1 MKDIKADIAIDVTE
15 SGYISYSTYI
25 LDWEEVHH
33 LNGAWKEF
41 GYTTSFTVNALQI
54 LTFKEIEVPVVKVHC
69 DKKPGVGWFKT
80 FLWEG
85 LNNKKIYDIAV
96 ETVGVKK
103 ATMLKLSDGSVH
115 YVNEPAETFRNAIDR
130 FANA

>member
-15 SGYISYSTYI
+15 SGYVSYYTYI
-25 LDWEEVHH
+25 LDWEEVRHPD
-33 LNGAWKEF
+33 GAWKEF

-69 DKKPGVGWFKT
+69 SKKPGVSKFKI
-80 FLWEG
+80 FLWKG
-85 LNNKKIYDIAV
+85 WDSRKIYDIAV

-103 ATMLKLSDGSVH
+103 ATMLKLADSSVH
-115 YVNEPAETFRNAIDR
+115 YVNEPAEVFRNAIDR

>member
-15 SGYISYSTYI
+15 SGYVSYYTYI
-25 LDWEEVHH
+25 LDWEEVRHP
-33 LNGAWKEF
+33 NGAWKEF

-54 LTFKEIEVPVVKVHC
+54 LTFKEIEVPVVKVHSSR
-69 DKKPGVGWFKT
+69 
-80 FLWEG
+80 
-85 LNNKKIYDIAV
+85 KIYDIAV

-103 ATMLKLSDGSVH
+103 ATMLKLADGSVH
-115 YVNEPAETFRNAIDR
+115 YVNEPAEVFRNAIDR

>member
-1 MKDIKADIAIDVTE
+1 MKDAELNIAIDVTE
-15 SGYISYSTYI
+15 SGYVSYSTYI
-25 LDWEEVHH
+25 VDWDEGHH

-54 LTFKEIEVPVVKVHC
+54 LTFKEVEVPVVKVHC
-69 DKKPGVGWFKT
+69 NKKPGVGWFKT

-103 ATMLKLSDGSVH
+103 ATMLKLADGSVH
-115 YVNEPAETFRNAIDR
+115 YVNEPAEVFRNAISR

>member
-1 MKDIKADIAIDVTE
+1 MKDIKADTAIDVTE

-33 LNGAWKEF
+33 PNGAWKEF

-69 DKKPGVGWFKT
+69 NKKPGVGWFKT

-103 ATMLKLSDGSVH
+103 ATMLKLADGSVH
-115 YVNEPAETFRNAIDR
+115 YVNEPAETFRDAISR